1 MDMLNEKKFEGKK
14 VNHCKFGEGTVTG
27 YERKTEIKSYIKVR
41 FSGKECEF
49 DFFECVKNG
58 VLTIPD
64 YDLLQEF
71 YRIKNI
77 LIEMKFNPPPTPPT
91 PPTPSGVLRVGDT
104 WLGNSNADMINKV
117 LGTDYKQ
124 YMRCTVKLKSIDR
137 APTAAW
143 FVYMDGSEHSGWRNN
158 ISADG
163 LTITERY
170 VGNDFQYFKNAELN
184 QYPVAFMLDPDG
196 SGLKYA
202 RYKCRFMGVYRLIDC
217 DEAKRTRT
225 YKRISDTYKIQL
237 KNRID

>member
-1 MDMLNEKKFEGKK
+1 MHIAKKTFILYILKMLKQGSSSDRPISFTNMTK
-14 VNHCKFGEGTVTG
+14 VLNSMGISCT
-27 YERKTEIKSYIKVR
+27 RKTVGR
-41 FSGKECEF
+41 N
-49 DFFECVKNG
+49 V
-58 VLTIPD
+58 D
-64 YDLLQEF
+64 YL
-71 YRIKNI
+71 
-77 LIEMKFNPPPTPPT
+77 
-91 PPTPSGVLRVGDT
+91 
-104 WLGNSNADMINKV
+104 MINKV

-202 RYKCRFMGVYRLIDC
+202 RYKCRFMGVPYLMTLKVFSRKDIRRLLIR
-217 DEAKRTRT
+217 E
-225 YKRISDTYKIQL
+225 
-237 KNRID
+237 